1 METGSLKIFNRFLLP
16 GPWDLNSSL
25 DTFTRDAIMRAQVL
39 LPTEEIKYKI
49 NYCLLYVL
57 VPIFVLSS
65 KLNDGLSDHNN
76 FRMIL
81 RTDFEI
87 LNNLKVVLFKKAQQ
101 NLVEGNGEISK
112 NHPFGMLKMTS
123 KLGATAYQLGNTSS
137 RTITEVKQR

>member
-1 METGSLKIFNRFLLP
+1 M
-16 GPWDLNSSL
+16 
-25 DTFTRDAIMRAQVL
+25 
-39 LPTEEIKYKI
+39 
-49 NYCLLYVL
+49 CVL